1 MVAGHLTKR
10 NGYYYA
16 VLSYYDPDGKRHFK
30 TFSTGLKVVSGN
42 YRKAEEMLQRFRTEF
57 FTPTCVNTMH
67 SDMPFTEYML
77 KWLEIV
83 KIRIKPT
90 TFASYKSIVEKKINP
105 YFAKSHKSLVDLK
118 PGDIQAFYI
127 EELKSIK
134 PNSVIR
140 EHAVIHQALKYAY
153 KIGLVKDNVAA
164 RVDRPRKNAYEHHFL
179 NGEELECVFKA
190 VRGTKFELPVLTA
203 AFYGLR
209 RGEVLGL
216 KWDAIDFDNCTLT
229 VKHTIVETN
238 MGGKNVIIRQD
249 SGKTKASSRTLPLV
263 GKFREYFAAVKKAQE
278 DNKRICG
285 NCYNYDYDGYIFVDE
300 MGNLIRPDYLSCQ
313 FPKFLAKHGLE
324 KIRFHD
330 LRHSCASLLVASG
343 VPLKSVQEW
352 LGHSDFNTTA
362 NIYTHLDFSA
372 KITSS
377 LAMERHLELPDS
389 DFSSP
394 WEANKDG
401 DSADLKNEKKLA

>member
-1 MVAGHLTKR
+1 
-10 NGYYYA
+10 
-16 VLSYYDPDGKRHFK
+16 
-30 TFSTGLKVVSGN
+30 
-42 YRKAEEMLQRFRTEF
+42 
-57 FTPTCVNTMH
+57 MH
-67 SDMPFTEYML
+67 SDMPFTEYL
-77 KWLEIV
+77 RKWLEIV

-90 TFASYKSIVEKKINP
+90 TFASYKSIVEKKVIP
-105 YFAKSHKSLVDLK
+105 YFENYKRSLIDLK
-118 PGDIQAFYI
+118 PSDIQAFYI
-127 EELKSIK
+127 EELRTIK

-153 KIGLVKDNVAA
+153 KIGLVEDNVAS

-179 NGEELECVFKA
+179 SGEELECVFKA

-203 AFYGLR
+203 SFYGLR

-238 MGGKNVIIRQD
+238 IDGKNVLLRQD

-263 GKFREYFAAVKKAQE
+263 GKFREYFAAVKMAQE
-278 DNKRICG
+278 ENKRICG

-324 KIRFHD
+324 KVRFHD

-352 LGHSDFNTTA
+352 LGHSDFSTTA

-372 KITSS
+372 KISS
-377 LAMERHLELPDS
+377 SMALERHLGLPDS

-394 WEANKDG
+394 WKVNNDG
-401 DSADLKNEKKLA
+401 ASEVLRGEEKLA